1 MEALEGEEIIW
12 RGHPSW
18 RADLAFLLKWGL
30 IALLPAII
38 AGVVRGAGHGT
49 GLALYQWILITI
61 VLIVVLLLVDYIRRA
76 ATVYTATTRRIHIRR
91 GILSRREQSTH
102 LDRVQ
107 NLNTSQ
113 SLLGRLLGVGT
124 VDFDTAGTG
133 EREADFSFRGVV
145 DPHELV
151 HKLEPYYG
159 RAIEEAQSRRGTI

>member
-1 MEALEGEEIIW
+1 VEPLEGEEVIW

-18 RADLAFLLKWGL
+18 RADLGHFLKWGTL
-30 IALLPAII
+30 ALLPAVI
-38 AGVVRGAGHGT
+38 AGVVRGTDHGT
-49 GLALYQWILITI
+49 GLPLYQWILIT
-61 VLIVVLLLVDYIRRA
+61 LVLLALVVLVDYVRRR

-107 NLNTSQ
+107 NLNTDQ
-113 SLLGRLLGVGT
+113 SLLERLLHVGT

-133 EREADFSFRGVV
+133 VSEADFRFRGVD

-151 HKLEPYYG
+151 HRLEPYYG
-159 RAIEEAQSRRGTI
+159 RPVTEAPPR